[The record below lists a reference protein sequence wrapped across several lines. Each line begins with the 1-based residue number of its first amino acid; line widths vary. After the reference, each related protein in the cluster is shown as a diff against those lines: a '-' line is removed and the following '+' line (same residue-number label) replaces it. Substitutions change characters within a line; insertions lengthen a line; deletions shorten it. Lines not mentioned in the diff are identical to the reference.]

1 MNLFIAPV
9 YGSVGISITFFI
21 TQVGVAIAQLFIA
34 KEKIGFR
41 FIPKFI
47 GVHLLLIAM
56 LVLVGLLISSSE
68 MLFIVQLILGGIL
81 LLALR
86 IIDIK
91 ELKLMFLPAKATKNN
106 ISA

>member
-1 MNLFIAPV
+1 MAPL
-9 YGSVGISITFFI
+9 YGSTGIGVTFFI
-21 TQVGVAIAQLFIA
+21 TQFTVAIAQLFIA

-47 GVHLLLIAM
+47 GVHLILIAT
-56 LVLVGLLISSSE
+56 LVLIGLLISSSE

-91 ELKLMFLPAKATKNN
+91 ELKLMFLPSKATKNN